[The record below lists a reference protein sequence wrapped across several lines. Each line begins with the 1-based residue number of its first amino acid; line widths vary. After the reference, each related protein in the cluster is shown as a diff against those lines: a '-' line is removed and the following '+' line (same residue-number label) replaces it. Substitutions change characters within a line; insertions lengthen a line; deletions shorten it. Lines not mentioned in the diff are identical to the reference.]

1 MYSSNSG
8 ITEPLVSIISV
19 NYNGFDD
26 TCEMI
31 VSLKDHLQF
40 SFELI
45 VVDNAS
51 KENEAERIRQLY
63 PWVKCIRC
71 EKNLGF
77 AGGNNIGI
85 VEAKGKYIF
94 LLNNDTYITDNS
106 LSGLITFLDNNPQVG
121 AVTPKLKFAI
131 YPYEIQFAGYASF
144 SKITLRNHIIGYGEK
159 DEGQYETPTSNSFL
173 HGAAMM
179 VRKDVIAKA
188 GMLPDMYFLY
198 YEELDWCERIKEA
211 GYELWYVPSATV
223 YHKESKSV
231 GSKSTL
237 KTFYMTRNR
246 MLFAWR
252 NCSGLNRY
260 LAIAYQTTIAL
271 PKSILASLAAGRSDL
286 AKAALKG
293 SADFFK
299 TKNRYAKIP

>member
-1 MYSSNSG
+1 MYSNNLG
-8 ITEPLVSIISV
+8 IADPLLSIISV

-31 VSLKDHLQF
+31 DSLKEHLTF
-40 SFELI
+40 SFEVI

-51 KENEAERIRQLY
+51 KVNDAERIRLIY
-63 PWVKCIRC
+63 PWVKCIRS

-85 VEAKGKYIF
+85 AEAKGKYLF
-94 LLNNDTYITDNS
+94 LLNNDTFVTDNS
-106 LSGLITFLDNNPQVG
+106 LSNLITFMDSNPQVG
-121 AVTPKLKFAI
+121 AVTPKLKFAL
-131 YPYEIQFAGYASF
+131 YSDEIQFAGYASF

-159 DEGQYETPTSNSFL
+159 DEGQYEIPKRSAFL

-179 VRKDVIAKA
+179 VRKEVIGKA
-188 GMLPDMYFLY
+188 GILPDMYFLY

-211 GYELWYVPSATV
+211 GYELWYVPGGTV

-231 GSKSTL
+231 GSNSSL
-237 KTFYMTRNR
+237 KMFYMTRNR
-246 MLFAWR
+246 LLFAWR
-252 NCSGLNRY
+252 NSSGFNRY

-271 PKSILASLAAGRSDL
+271 PKSIVKSLIRGRFDL

-293 SADFFK
+293 WSCFFV
-299 TKNRYAKIP
+299 TKKQVS